1 MTEAPPLAHRPW
13 PTFWLLAVT
22 QFMIILDTTIVA
34 IALPKI
40 QQDVGFSSSGL
51 SWVMDGYMLL
61 FGGFVLLGGRAADLA
76 GRRRMLI
83 TGMTMFV
90 LSSVLCV
97 VATDPWMLVTGRM
110 VQGLG
115 GALASPAALALVL
128 QVLPEGPARTRG
140 MAIWGGI
147 AGIAGPTGVLLGGAL
162 SAVAWQLV
170 FVINAPIGIGVI
182 LFALRMLPAGQR
194 YVKGGLDFFG
204 ALSGTAGLCL
214 LVFGVMRGAVEG
226 WSSVLTVVAL
236 ATAIVLLSAFVAR
249 QAKAANPLLPRSLFG
264 VPTVV
269 FGVAASGLLGMA
281 LYGAFIT
288 NTLNLQQAR
297 GYSAIVAAL
306 LLVPLDICLFLG
318 TSVAGRLL
326 ARLGPPTV
334 LASGLG
340 LQAVALA
347 WWASVLDAHDNVW
360 LSTVL
365 PACVAS
371 FGLGAAIV
379 CVFVI
384 GTSGVR
390 PELSGTASGMVVT
403 ANQVGGAIGI
413 AALTTVATTHT
424 AGLLAS
430 GAPDRAQ
437 AVSAG
442 QSMGLWVA
450 SGIAAVGALVGL
462 WLRRNSGTSRSHA
475 EPVTA
480 GSVAPE

>member
-1 MTEAPPLAHRPW
+1 MTEAPVAHRPW
-13 PTFWLLAVT
+13 PIFWLLAVT
-22 QFMIILDTTIVA
+22 QFMVILDTTIVA
-34 IALPKI
+34 IALPEI
-40 QQDVGFSSSGL
+40 QRDVGFTPSGL
-51 SWVMDGYMLL
+51 SWVMDGYMLV

-76 GRRRMLI
+76 GRRRMLVL
-83 TGMTMFV
+83 GMTLFV

-97 VATDPWMLVTGRM
+97 MATEPWMLVVGRM

-128 QVLPEGPARTRG
+128 QVLPEGASRTRG

-147 AGIAGPTGVLLGGAL
+147 AGVAGPTGVLLGGAL
-162 SAVAWQLV
+162 SEVAWELV
-170 FVINAPIGIGVI
+170 FMINAPIGIAVI
-182 LFALRMLPAGQR
+182 VFGLRMLPGGQR
-194 YVKGGLDFFG
+194 YVKGDLDVFG

-226 WSSVLTVVAL
+226 WGSAVTVLTLGAAV
-236 ATAIVLLSAFVAR
+236 VLLLAFVAR
-249 QAKAANPLLPRSLFG
+249 QVKAANPLLPRSLFG

-269 FGVAASGLLGMA
+269 LGVAASGLLGMA
-281 LYGAFIT
+281 LYGSFIT

-306 LLVPLDICLFLG
+306 LLIPLDICLFAG
-318 TSVAGRLL
+318 TSVAGRVM
-326 ARLGPPTV
+326 ARMGPSTV
-334 LASGLG
+334 LSSGLG
-340 LQAVALA
+340 LQAVALV

-365 PACVAS
+365 PASVAS

-384 GTSGVR
+384 GTSNVSG
-390 PELSGTASGMVVT
+390 ELSGTASGMVVT

-413 AALTTVATTHT
+413 AALTTVAATHT
-424 AGLLAS
+424 TGLLAG

-437 AVSAG
+437 AVSSG
-442 QSMGLWVA
+442 QSVALWVA
-450 SGIAAVGALVGL
+450 AGVAAVGALVGL
-462 WLRRNSGTSRSHA
+462 LLKRDHGATWRRAT
-475 EPVTA
+475 PVAA
-480 GSVAPE
+480 GGAAPE